1 MATDSP
7 ETGPRSSDEDPSP
20 EAEKGTGGSILLK
33 LTLSFCGGK
42 SRCGEL
48 ELAELG
54 DAANKRQE
62 ELRGKSTRQTAYL
75 EESLNRL
82 RREMQ
87 EQLMESAERVRE
99 LKAEIEHLKITRFQ
113 AKRENYSIKTS
124 LSWRLTWPLRVLRD
138 AGAAF
143 VHKSRARF
151 GLFPSRRP
159 SSPGVTDDPHS
170 AAGVQPGI
178 DAGSATREQQAAV
191 DRQSIELF
199 TEGLSGL
206 DKKGKQRSWSR
217 MRAPGPARQLLPST

>member
-1 MATDSP
+1 MATDPP
-7 ETGPRSSDEDPSP
+7 ETGSRSSGEDPSP
-20 EAEKGTGGSILLK
+20 ETGEGIGDLDSPHSTKVLRREIDARDLN
-33 LTLSFCGGK
+33 CGARGC
-42 SRCGEL
+42 RGQRE
-48 ELAELG
+48 
-54 DAANKRQE
+54 E
-62 ELRGKSTRQTAYL
+62 ELRGESTRQAAYF

-87 EQLMESAERVRE
+87 EQSMESAERVRE

-151 GLFPSRRP
+151 GLFSSRGP
-159 SSPGVTDDPHS
+159 SSWASRTTRVPRRAS
-170 AAGVQPGI
+170 RPGI
-178 DAGSATREQQAAV
+178 DARSGIWEQQAAI

-199 TEGLSGL
+199 TEGLRAWTE
-206 DKKGKQRSWSR
+206 KGRQPFSSLMRSR
-217 MRAPGPARQLLPST
+217 GPAPPSWLST